1 MLSSSK
7 DASLRL
13 WDLKEGRLLYTLQGH
28 AGAVNCSTFSV
39 SGNFFASGGAD
50 KLVMVSEYNEGIV
63 SD

>member
-28 AGAVNCSTFSV
+28 AGGVNCSTFSV
-39 SGNFFASGGAD
+39 SGNFFASGGVD
-50 KLVMVSEYNEGIV
+50 RLVMVSE
-63 SD
+63 